1 MPAQKY
7 LPGELNRTLACEIIK
22 LETRLVNIQY
32 LLALPD
38 VTEAQKQQLR
48 PLFLRTEAEL
58 TDIYDAIGL
67 PA

>member
-7 LPGELNRTLACEIIK
+7 SSGELNHLIIQ
-22 LETRLVNIQY
+22 LETRLINIQY
-32 LLALPD
+32 LLVLPE

-58 TDIYDAIGL
+58 TEVYDAIGL
-67 PA
+67 SP

>member
-7 LPGELNRTLACEIIK
+7 SPSELNHLIIQ
-22 LETRLVNIQY
+22 LETRLINIQY
-32 LLALPD
+32 LLVLPE

-58 TDIYDAIGL
+58 TEIYGAIGL
-67 PA
+67 SA

>member
-1 MPAQKY
+1 MSAQKY
-7 LPGELNRTLACEIIK
+7 SPGELNVLIIR

-32 LLALPD
+32 LLVLPD

-58 TDIYDAIGL
+58 TEIYDAIGL
-67 PA
+67 AA